1 MDDWSAS
8 IKFGAICDLFEC
20 LSKDMKREKKTKKLD
35 DFLREC
41 RKHCP
46 KECDLFPIV
55 RLLVPKL
62 DSERGS
68 YGIKETVF
76 AKVSI
81 FVIFSFFMR

>member
-20 LSKDMKREKKTKKLD
+20 LSKDMKREKKTKKLE
-35 DFLREC
+35 DFFREC
-41 RKHCP
+41 RKYCP
-46 KECDLFPIV
+46 KDCDLFPIL

-76 AKVSI
+76 AKVSSI
-81 FVIFSFFMR
+81 FHHICMV